1 MKILEVTKVESFEE
15 ENLILDDFDENLYL
29 TLNDD
34 FRMALGNGGLKSG

>member
-34 FRMALGNGGLKSG
+34 FRFFSRN